1 MYKVL
6 SWDIGVKN
14 LSYCILQENSNIEG
28 NEVSSANR
36 TKNNY
41 SILNWE
47 VINLYPD
54 EIKVEYE
61 CSGLTSKKQICGKKS
76 KYINDNKY
84 YCKTHAPKDNLTNP
98 IKLIKHNKKNK
109 NPFEYATRI
118 KHELDNRPFLCDVN
132 AVIIENQP
140 ALVNPIMKTVQMI
153 IFSYFSFKHSPD
165 KPLVVHNIN
174 AKRKEKLPI
183 EDKHWEGSQY
193 QKDYLLRIQTIKN
206 KYSRRKFICYYYATM
221 CLENYPE
228 MKNYLLTHT
237 KKDDMTDSFL
247 MCTDWL
253 LRK

>member
-36 TKNNY
+36 TKHNY

-84 YCKTHAPKDNLTNP
+84 YCKTHAPKDNLTN
-98 IKLIKHNKKNK
+98 LITNITIILQWIRFLECVKFLVKMSMMVMLFLKN
-109 NPFEYATRI
+109 
-118 KHELDNRPFLCDVN
+118 
-132 AVIIENQP
+132 
-140 ALVNPIMKTVQMI
+140 
-153 IFSYFSFKHSPD
+153 
-165 KPLVVHNIN
+165 
-174 AKRKEKLPI
+174 
-183 EDKHWEGSQY
+183 
-193 QKDYLLRIQTIKN
+193 
-206 KYSRRKFICYYYATM
+206 
-221 CLENYPE
+221 
-228 MKNYLLTHT
+228 
-237 KKDDMTDSFL
+237 
-247 MCTDWL
+247 
-253 LRK
+253 